1 MNKRQ
6 TKLVQYLISQDDWV
20 KGNQLAVDFNVS
32 SRTIRNDIQTLQLNG
47 FKISSSKTYGYRIE
61 ESSEAVRHL
70 DKKNEFPETAYDRM
84 VYILKRLLHVSEQ
97 QNIFDLADELFVS
110 ESTIEKDLY
119 RLKDFITNTESKVK
133 LERIENGILLEGST
147 RAKRTLWSKLIFNEI
162 KEDLFDIYEL
172 ENHFN
177 EINLKDIRH
186 ILSEVLSEYKI
197 FLNDLSM
204 INMVIH
210 VAIIL
215 DTIIRKEQTI
225 PSSEVDYTSSEEEL
239 AASEKICEKLGDLYG
254 ITIPLPE
261 IKYIAILIGGK
272 KSYYNDTLKEHK
284 RKIDSRFSELAKELI
299 QSISNKFL
307 IDLSEDEK
315 LHIDLSMHLKSLYN
329 RNQRGVE
336 IHNPVL
342 METQRKFPLIY
353 DMGIFMGLEYE
364 LKTNQKL
371 NEDEIGL
378 LTLHLCIAFER
389 LAKERQTNN
398 RIAILCPTGFTTS
411 RLLKAKLENIYG
423 DKIGQLQL
431 FSLSDSWDAIAQFN
445 PDLVLTTAR
454 VPEGFPFPTLEV
466 TPFLSEK
473 EIEKIDAYLQPKEKK
488 FNNQNVVSYFSE
500 DLFFPDITKQTPDE
514 VIAFLSSELERQGI
528 VPPKYNELILAREA
542 ISSTAYGNLIALPHP
557 IEKVASKTI
566 IAVCTLSQPVQW
578 GNQKVQLVLLF
589 ALAND
594 KRELMDSL
602 FREIID
608 MLDNPKKVKKIL
620 QAKDFGSFA
629 ELIR

>member
-6 TKLVQYLISQDDWV
+6 TKLVQYLVSQNDWV
-20 KGNQLAVDFNVS
+20 KGNQLAVYLNVS
-32 SRTIRNDIQTLQLNG
+32 ARTIRNDIQNLQLSG

-61 ESSEAVRHL
+61 ELSETARYL
-70 DKKNEFPETAYDRM
+70 EKKSEFPESAYDRM
-84 VYILKRLLHVSEQ
+84 VYILKRLLHVSQQ

-119 RLKDFITNTESKVK
+119 RMKDFITNTESKVK
-133 LERIENGILLEGST
+133 LERVENAILLEGSM

-177 EINLKDIRH
+177 EINLKDIKH
-186 ILSEVLSEYKI
+186 ILFEVLSEHKI
-197 FLNDLSM
+197 RLNDLSM

-215 DTIIRKEQTI
+215 DTIIRKERTI
-225 PSSEVDYTSSEEEL
+225 PTTEVDYTSSSDEL
-239 AASEKICEKLGDLYG
+239 AASEKICNKLGDLYD

-272 KSYYNDTLKEHK
+272 KSYYNDTLKQPQ
-284 RKIDSRFSELAKELI
+284 KIGDNRFSKLAEELI

-315 LHIDLSMHLKSLYN
+315 LHIDLSIHLKSLYN

-353 DMGIFMGLEYE
+353 DMGIFMGLQYE
-364 LKTNQKL
+364 LKTKQKL

-389 LAKERQTNN
+389 LAKERQAKK

-411 RLLKAKLENIYG
+411 RLLKAKLENIYE
-423 DKIGQLQL
+423 DKIDQLEL
-431 FSLSDSWDAIAQFN
+431 FSLSDSWEAIHQFH
-445 PDLVLTTAR
+445 PDLVLTTSR
-454 VPEGFPFPTLEV
+454 VPKDFPFLTIEV
-466 TPFLSEK
+466 TPFLSEN
-473 EIEKIDAYLQPKEKK
+473 EIEKLDTYIQPKEKTK
-488 FNNQNVVSYFSE
+488 INQEIASYFNKH
-500 DLFFPDITKQTPDE
+500 LFFPDMKAQTPNE
-514 VIAFLSSELERQGI
+514 VIDFLSNELEKLDI
-528 VPPKYNELILAREA
+528 VPPNYNKLIWAREA
-542 ISSTAYGNLIALPHP
+542 ISSTAFGNLIALPHP
-557 IEKVASKTI
+557 IEKVASKTM
-566 IAVCTLSQPVQW
+566 IAVCTLNQPIQW
-578 GNQKVQLVLLF
+578 NNQKVQLVLLF

-594 KRELMDSL
+594 KSELMDSL

-608 MLDNPKKVKKIL
+608 MLDSPKKVKQIL
-620 QAKDFGSFA
+620 QAKDYKSFI
-629 ELIR
+629 ELLG